1 MSTTIDN
8 LNARLCVC
16 SPYTATSL
24 DNRHPRSAQFSHI
37 VKAASS
43 GVADIQ
49 ALYSVRQDIT
59 TVKDFLIQADTTLCA
74 RWNDQRP
81 INCLPRELLVYIF
94 EHCCPTAYYLAQGGG
109 TDIDVPDTALAFSQ
123 VCKGWRNLAVSTPA
137 LWTTPIFDWP
147 SSRDVSKI
155 MAERAGTRPLHITAR
170 VVDITTTIAVISVV
184 QHSSPFVHYVEL
196 VGARE
201 RILDVILAMRE
212 RSLPMLKKMSLKV
225 DPEEEEDDAD
235 ETLHLSVEASPD
247 DAPQLR
253 DLELRGC
260 MLSWDS
266 PLYSSV
272 TNLCISLSNAPSGLR
287 FQDII
292 RILKHT
298 PLLTKLYLQEVYD
311 RHGDM
316 ELLPVEPIERSL
328 HLSCLERLTLA
339 DVTSITI
346 PLVRQL
352 NFPRGAFVNVIGL
365 VFWDTRNHDRLT
377 SSGLEHF
384 YRYFG
389 EHHGEGEGWEHLT
402 LKCEPSGFTELDV
415 YTVPHQLDQA
425 KDEGDSETCLL
436 SVGMDLVRGAASPV
450 AGFGDLVRIVTLRL
464 PLSNIVS
471 LSLAQFDREAI
482 NPSIRNLLLKL
493 PALRHLQARNAML
506 PEIIAA
512 LDPKSPFG
520 MEIAAPVLE
529 TFRLDNALLVDQT
542 NDPLPD
548 DASVMLLNLV
558 NLPELVRLQRHRREA
573 GHEIKRL
580 IFFLCECIVSGEKR
594 TEPKH
599 IRPYLINYMD
609 GATQLKLLPYEAK

>member
-37 VKAASS
+37 VKAVSS

-49 ALYSVRQDIT
+49 ALYRVRQDIT
-59 TVKDFLIQADTTLCA
+59 SVKDFLIQADTTLCA

-81 INCLPRELLVYIF
+81 INCLPRELLMYIF

-109 TDIDVPDTALAFSQ
+109 TDIDVPNTVLAFSQ

-147 SSRDVSKI
+147 SSRDVSKM
-155 MAERAGTRPLHITAR
+155 MAERAGTRRLHITAR
-170 VVDITTTIAVISVV
+170 VTDAFITMAVISVA
-184 QHSSPFVHYVEL
+184 QDSAPFVHYIEL
-196 VGARE
+196 VGASE
-201 RILDVILAMRE
+201 RILDIVLALRE
-212 RSLPMLKKMSLKV
+212 QSLPLLKKMSLEV
-225 DPEEEEDDAD
+225 DTEDKDDDAD
-235 ETLHLSVEASPD
+235 ETLHLSVEVSPN

-260 MLSWDS
+260 ILSWDS

-272 TNLCISLSNAPSGLR
+272 TNLCISLSNAPSGLW

-298 PLLTKLYLQEVYD
+298 PLLISLNLQEVYD
-311 RHGDM
+311 PVIDP
-316 ELLPVEPIERSL
+316 LPVEPTERSL
-328 HLSCLERLTLA
+328 HLSCLEKLTLE
-339 DVTSITI
+339 DTTSITV
-346 PLVRQL
+346 PLIRQL
-352 NFPRGAFVNVIGL
+352 NFPRGTFVDVIGH
-365 VFWDTRNHDRLT
+365 WEDRPT
-377 SSGLEHF
+377 CSVLEHL
-384 YRYFG
+384 YQYLG
-389 EHHGEGEGWEHLT
+389 EHHGEGEGWKHLT
-402 LKCEPSGFTELDV
+402 LRCIASGFTELEV
-415 YTVPHQLDQA
+415 HTVAHQLDWA
-425 KDEGDSETCLL
+425 KDEDNMDACLL
-436 SVGMDLVRGAASPV
+436 SVGMELVKRTASLS
-450 AGFGDLVRIVTLRL
+450 AGFDDLVRIVTLRL

-471 LSLAQFDREAI
+471 LNLAQFDREVT
-482 NPSIRNLLLKL
+482 NPIIRSLLLKL
-493 PALRHLQARNAML
+493 PALRSLRARNAML

-520 MEIAAPVLE
+520 TEIAAPTLE
-529 TFRLDNALLVDQT
+529 TFRLDDALLVDQT
-542 NDPLPD
+542 KDPLPD

-558 NLPELVRLQRHRREA
+558 NLPELVQLQRHRREA

-580 IFFLCECIVSGEKR
+580 IFFLCECIVSGENR
-594 TEPKH
+594 TEPEH
-599 IRPYLINYMD
+599 IRPYLTNYMD